1 MPGHVVVAPDK
12 FKGSLGAAAVALAVA
27 DGLRAAVPG
36 IDAREHPVADGGD
49 GTVEAAMSAG
59 FARKEVPCTGPTGD
73 AVTAALAV
81 RDEIAV
87 VELAEASGLRR
98 LPGGR
103 LAATTATS
111 RGTGELIR
119 AALDLGCRQVVLGLG
134 GSACTDGGAG
144 MIQALGGRLLDAAG
158 AELALGGA
166 SLADLDRLD
175 LSGFD
180 PRVAGT
186 EFVVASDV
194 DNPLLGPYGTAAVY
208 GPQKGASAAEVAL
221 LDAALARWAAAARA
235 ATGVDAAS
243 VAGAGAAGGVG
254 FAAVVFLGAELRSG
268 IEYLLD
274 LLEVRSALPGARG
287 GLAGRADAARQGARR
302 GGGRGQGRRRAGRR
316 GRRPQHVAG
325 VGARVRRHRAGL
337 HLVRDRGGPRAQH
350 ARAGAAAASPCR
362 PHRGR
367 LAGRWPV
374 MPGDP
379 EVKGFD
385 LVVRAPRV
393 VTAAGEVPRCVAVR
407 DGRVAAIEPLAAALS
422 GERTVT
428 LPDSEVLLP
437 GLADTHVHVNEPG
450 RTEWEGFA
458 TATRAAA
465 AGGITTI
472 LDMPL
477 NSIPPTVDVA
487 ALEVKRKAAEGN
499 VHVDVGFWGGA
510 IPGNLGELRSLHD
523 AGVFGFK
530 CFLLHSGVDE
540 FPHLDA
546 EQLDEYLGV
555 LSTFPAL
562 LLVHAEDSQAV
573 LRAPSAH
580 GERYADFLASR
591 PRGAENVAIAH
602 VIESGRWTG
611 ASVHVLH
618 LSSSDALPMLR
629 SARRDGVRIS
639 AETCPHYLVFA
650 AEEIRDGATEFKCC
664 PPIREAENREQL
676 WQGLGDG
683 VIDFVVSD

>member
-243 VAGAGAAGGVG
+243 VAGAAGGVG

-274 LLEVRSALPGARG
+274 LLEVRSALPGARLVVTG
-287 GLAGRADAARQGARR
+287 EGSLDEQTLR
-302 GGGRGQGRRRAGRR
+302 GKA
-316 GRRPQHVAG
+316 PAG
-325 VGARVRRHRAGL
+325 V
-337 HLVRDRGGPRAQH
+337 
-350 ARAGAAAASPCR
+350 AAAARAAGVPAVAVAGRNTLPASVLESAGIAQAYTLSEIEEDPER
-362 PHRGR
+362 SMREPVPLLRR
-367 LAGRWPV
+367 LAGRI
-374 MPGDP
+374 
-379 EVKGFD
+379 
-385 LVVRAPRV
+385 
-393 VTAAGEVPRCVAVR
+393 AA
-407 DGRVAAIEPLAAALS
+407 DWL
-422 GERTVT
+422 
-428 LPDSEVLLP
+428 
-437 GLADTHVHVNEPG
+437 
-450 RTEWEGFA
+450 
-458 TATRAAA
+458 
-465 AGGITTI
+465 GGG
-472 LDMPL
+472 P
-477 NSIPPTVDVA
+477 
-487 ALEVKRKAAEGN
+487 
-499 VHVDVGFWGGA
+499 
-510 IPGNLGELRSLHD
+510 
-523 AGVFGFK
+523 
-530 CFLLHSGVDE
+530 
-540 FPHLDA
+540 
-546 EQLDEYLGV
+546 
-555 LSTFPAL
+555 
-562 LLVHAEDSQAV
+562 
-573 LRAPSAH
+573 
-580 GERYADFLASR
+580 
-591 PRGAENVAIAH
+591 
-602 VIESGRWTG
+602 
-611 ASVHVLH
+611 
-618 LSSSDALPMLR
+618 
-629 SARRDGVRIS
+629 
-639 AETCPHYLVFA
+639 
-650 AEEIRDGATEFKCC
+650 
-664 PPIREAENREQL
+664 
-676 WQGLGDG
+676 
-683 VIDFVVSD
+683 